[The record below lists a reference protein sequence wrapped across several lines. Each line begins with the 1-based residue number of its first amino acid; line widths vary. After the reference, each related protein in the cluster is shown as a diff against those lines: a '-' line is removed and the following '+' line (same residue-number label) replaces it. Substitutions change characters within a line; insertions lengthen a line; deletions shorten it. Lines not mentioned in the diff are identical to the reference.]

1 MQILRVQNFCTSAS
15 HKCNF
20 VLNQAKG
27 RKSAVFF
34 FPKKKIST
42 TNCFGNAWAPR
53 SCPNCSLFTSASSTH
68 RPLFL
73 ALTDSALPTRKRLRL
88 PTPARWLQDQPP
100 LLSALQYRSRIAMRT
115 WRRPLLKRMT
125 ILHASASHKCNI
137 VLNQA
142 QGRKSAVFF
151 FLKNRQ
157 QLLWQCLGTTL
168 LPKLLTLHI
177 CFVHSPPPLPGTN
190 GQRPANMQALASSN
204 FQLSR
209 RVQN

>member
-1 MQILRVQNFCTSAS
+1 MQILRVRNFCTSAS

-34 FPKKKIST
+34 FLNEKIST

-73 ALTDSALPTRKRLRL
+73 ALSDSALPTRKRLRL
-88 PTPARWLQDQPP
+88 QTPARWLRDQPP
-100 LLSALQYRSRIAMRT
+100 LLSALQYKSRIAMRT

-125 ILHASASHKCNI
+125 ILHALLRRGCSWKPYC
-137 VLNQA
+137 LNKFETA
-142 QGRKSAVFF
+142 WSCLLFCFF
-151 FLKNRQ
+151 SLF
-157 QLLWQCLGTTL
+157 CCYH
-168 LPKLLTLHI
+168 LH
-177 CFVHSPPPLPGTN
+177 T
-190 GQRPANMQALASSN
+190 
-204 FQLSR
+204 
-209 RVQN
+209 

>member
-1 MQILRVQNFCTSAS
+1 MQILRVQNSCISAS

-34 FPKKKIST
+34 KKKKIST

-125 ILHASASHKCNI
+125 LLHALMRRGTSWKPHCQNKFETAWSC
-137 VLNQA
+137 LLL
-142 QGRKSAVFF
+142 FF
-151 FLKNRQ
+151 FS
-157 QLLWQCLGTTL
+157 LLCCHH
-168 LPKLLTLHI
+168 LHFKI
-177 CFVHSPPPLPGTN
+177 QTIEYQMRSPSFLSSFS
-190 GQRPANMQALASSN
+190 LATI
-204 FQLSR
+204 
-209 RVQN
+209 